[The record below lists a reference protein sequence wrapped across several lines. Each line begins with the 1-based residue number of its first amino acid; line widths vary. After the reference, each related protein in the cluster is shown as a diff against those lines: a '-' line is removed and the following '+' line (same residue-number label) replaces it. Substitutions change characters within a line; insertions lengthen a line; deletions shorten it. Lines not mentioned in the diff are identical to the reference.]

1 MSSAPFELVNVVVR
15 AGAGAGK
22 TTELTERVLQLAK
35 NFFNKNQRWPHFV
48 VTTFTRKA
56 TQELKERLLL
66 KAVELEDEG
75 LIEFIQRPSHLHIS
89 TIHGVLNQFL
99 AQAGS
104 SVGLNP
110 QIKLVANH
118 QAAQRLKKRIR
129 SLCAKDDQ
137 FNINLQDLLELMTF
151 KEFLSAING
160 GIHLYLEK
168 GQVRSYNQDD
178 FIKILQ
184 DKNKKLIEIIY
195 ELCAQLESCELTA
208 SWQKLFDQLQ
218 SAKNQTVDF
227 ENITLNNVTAAV
239 NFWRYLNAELP
250 SVRKT
255 KAIGDAVVEL
265 KSCLQTLL
273 QDFTLSSAHPD
284 FWQMHDQACEKFKYC
299 LDKIYNHHI
308 ADLLASGELTI
319 ADLENISLLLL
330 RTHPEAGG
338 SFAKN
343 WDYWFIDEYQ
353 DTSPPQ
359 VHILKELI
367 GSSPQFIVGDPQQS
381 IYLFRGARSEIF
393 YQTEVYAHQNN
404 HYVIAKMKNYRSEPA
419 LLLFFNHLFTK
430 MSAQFMAMEPREL
443 PGSDLSKVADILLCE
458 NEEQA
463 VLQRCAEL
471 FKQGVALENICVL
484 ARKNSTL
491 QLISRLAQQF
501 GWPVEMHSSGRF
513 HDKKEIIDA
522 LCLLRFLVN
531 PFDNKNLL
539 QLLRSPYWKIED
551 QQLYDW
557 VQLAKDHF
565 WPSICQQAQVVA
577 QNIEKSTE
585 QTDLRKDHSAD
596 QNTDQSTYQ
605 VIERSL
611 DQNIDHNSQ
620 MISKLS
626 LLLHKCN
633 QVGVG
638 VVWFEA
644 LQEQKYFHWAQHW
657 DPSGRRE
664 ANLWKL
670 VLQLREA
677 EKKQGFSYLQF
688 MREIELEQYEDGG
701 EGEAVPVI
709 EPKKIQLMT
718 IHASKGLQFDH
729 VIVAGMSDR
738 PRAVTADV
746 FMYNEQSG
754 QWSLSLPDE
763 ELSKTAS
770 LSALDILQDFKQ
782 RSSDEEE
789 RLLYVALTR
798 AKSSV
803 TMVVK
808 DKYISTT
815 WAARMPLIL
824 QEGVYS
830 HDSFSWQVR
839 RVLSSESSSL
849 NSESKSQQEDVSI
862 TNIDEIS
869 SIDNLSGKDN
879 LNCANSLNLNFD
891 ELVKLKSTDV
901 VNLISVPRAAAIVTE
916 NKNQKE
922 HLSVTAILNQTFN
935 QQNAKTRVAQTED
948 SSEVIKKI
956 DVVMTGINTHK
967 LFESLQYYY
976 RKNPNFDWQSLQ
988 SQLSVNE
995 YSALQYI
1002 VDDQQGRWLN
1012 LIKNGSVEYG
1022 FTVLEKNKIIQGQI
1036 DLWGK
1041 IQNECWLVD
1050 YKTGNT
1056 AYSDKAFAQLSI
1068 YAWALKKMNLIS
1080 ANEKIR
1086 LAVIYPFSKKTL
1098 VQDCDSFDIESLGSS
1113 F

>member
-66 KAVELEDEG
+66 KAVEMGDEG

-129 SLCAKDDQ
+129 SLCAKDNQ

-151 KEFLSAING
+151 KEFLSAINA

-168 GQVRSYNQDD
+168 GQVQAYSQVD
-178 FIKILQ
+178 FIQILQ
-184 DKNKKLIEIIY
+184 EKNIQLFQSIY

-208 SWQKLFDQLQ
+208 SWQNFFDLLQ
-218 SAKNQTVDF
+218 SAKTKAVHF
-227 ENITLNNVTAAV
+227 ENINVENASEIV
-239 NFWRYLNAELP
+239 NFWRNVNEELP
-250 SVRKT
+250 TVRKT
-255 KAIGDAVVEL
+255 KAVGEDIVEL
-265 KSCLQTLL
+265 KVELQELL
-273 QDFTLSSAHPD
+273 QNFTLSSAHPD
-284 FWQMHDQACEKFKYC
+284 FWQMHDEACEKFKYC
-299 LDKIYNHHI
+299 LEMVYNGHI

-319 ADLENISLLLL
+319 SDLENISLLLL

-338 SFAKN
+338 AFAKN

-393 YQTEVYAHQNN
+393 HQTELHAQKNN

-430 MSAQFMAMEPREL
+430 MSTQFMSMEPR
-443 PGSDLSKVADILLCE
+443 DLAPPEVLKVADILLCE
-458 NEEQA
+458 SEEQA

-471 FKQGVALENICVL
+471 FEQGVPLENICVL

-491 QLISRLAQQF
+491 QLISRLAQQN

-522 LCLLRFLVN
+522 LCLLRFLIN

-551 QQLYDW
+551 QQIYDW
-557 VQLAKDHF
+557 IQLAKDHF
-565 WPSICQQAQVVA
+565 WPNICQQTQMVS
-577 QNIEKSTE
+577 QNVEKSTE
-585 QTDLRKDHSAD
+585 QREQRID
-596 QNTDQSTYQ
+596 QRTEPRVEQRTDQS
-605 VIERSL
+605 IEKSL
-611 DQNIDHNSQ
+611 DQNADCNSEI
-620 MISKLS
+620 ISKLS
-626 LLLHKCN
+626 LLLQRCN
-633 QVGVG
+633 QVGAG

-670 VLQLREA
+670 VLQLRDA
-677 EKKQGFSYLQF
+677 EKRQGFSYLQF

-729 VIVAGMSDR
+729 VIVTGMSDR

-746 FMYNEQSG
+746 FIYNELTG
-754 QWSLSLPDE
+754 RWSLSLPDE

-798 AKSSV
+798 AKNTV

-808 DKYISTT
+808 DKFISTT
-815 WAARMPLIL
+815 WAARMPLVL
-824 QEGVYS
+824 QEGIYS
-830 HDSFSWQVR
+830 HDSFSWHVR
-839 RVLSSESSSL
+839 RSP
-849 NSESKSQQEDVSI
+849 VSI
-862 TNIDEIS
+862 TEDS
-869 SIDNLSGKDN
+869 AQVSVAD
-879 LNCANSLNLNFD
+879 SLNVDSSNEGIENKSLNFN
-891 ELVKLKSTDV
+891 EIVKRKNSNN
-901 VNLISVPRAAAIVTE
+901 VNLMSDS
-916 NKNQKE
+916 KDL
-922 HLSVTAILNQTFN
+922 LS
-935 QQNAKTRVAQTED
+935 
-948 SSEVIKKI
+948 
-956 DVVMTGINTHK
+956 
-967 LFESLQYYY
+967 
-976 RKNPNFDWQSLQ
+976 
-988 SQLSVNE
+988 
-995 YSALQYI
+995 
-1002 VDDQQGRWLN
+1002 
-1012 LIKNGSVEYG
+1012 
-1022 FTVLEKNKIIQGQI
+1022 
-1036 DLWGK
+1036 
-1041 IQNECWLVD
+1041 
-1050 YKTGNT
+1050 
-1056 AYSDKAFAQLSI
+1056 
-1068 YAWALKKMNLIS
+1068 
-1080 ANEKIR
+1080 
-1086 LAVIYPFSKKTL
+1086 
-1098 VQDCDSFDIESLGSS
+1098 
-1113 F
+1113 